1 MEQVILTIERDLVT
15 LGLLMA
21 ILGSLIVI
29 NTLLG
34 SINAWAWG
42 EWVSKKFWQGILRNV
57 LIALCL
63 ALFFIVLEIIPL
75 ALERT
80 GIIVPSELVTTL
92 EVLVMVIVCIVKYV
106 KDIYSSFMKLLGV
119 TKEDVNNYM
128 GEQE

>member
-1 MEQVILTIERDLVT
+1 MEQIILTIENDLIT

-21 ILGSLIVI
+21 ILGSLIII

-34 SINAWAWG
+34 SINAWTWG

-80 GIIVPSELVTTL
+80 GITIPSDLVTTL
-92 EVLVMVIVCIVKYV
+92 EILVMVVVCIVKYV
-106 KDIYSSFMKLLGV
+106 KDIYAQFIKLLGV
-119 TKEDVNNYM
+119 TKEEIDEYT
-128 GEQE
+128 GEQD

>member
-34 SINAWAWG
+34 SINAWTWG
-42 EWVSKKFWQGILRNV
+42 EWVSKKFWQGILKNV

-63 ALFFIVLEIIPL
+63 ALFFVVLEIIPL

-80 GIIVPSELVTTL
+80 GIIIPSDLVTIL
-92 EVLVMVIVCIVKYV
+92 EVLAMVVVCIVKYV
-106 KDIYSSFMKLLGV
+106 NDIYAQFMKLLGV
-119 TKEDVNNYM
+119 TKKEIEEYT